1 MLDVV
6 KTIHIVFQILVM
18 LVFPYLAQLSRH
30 WGKWGNFLSPV
41 VLCYIFG
48 MILSNFNV
56 VQTSIHFR
64 ETCSQA
70 SIALALPLL
79 LYSSDLSFV
88 YHNLKVFLLS
98 FALAI
103 VAAIVATGGIALLFF
118 PHLPHLDQA
127 AGMLLAVYVGGTVN
141 LFATGYGLEATPEY
155 VGLVNAAD
163 IVVGGSYLLILT
175 SVGPK
180 LVALVLHRKP
190 ASVYVHLEEEV
201 QHKKPE
207 ISMILASLASSI
219 LILLL
224 SVGFSYL
231 IFGHLKNSAF
241 LILCLTSIS
250 ILASR
255 LEIIKK
261 LTASFQVGEYLLLM
275 FCVGLGLLADLEQL
289 VSGGFQIVLLTI
301 STILGTVGLH
311 LLLARLFKV
320 DDEAFLVTSTATIFG
335 PPFIPQIAATIGNP
349 KVILPGIAAALM
361 GIMLANYLGISLG
374 WLIQWILN

>member
-1 MLDVV
+1 MLG
-6 KTIHIVFQILVM
+6 
-18 LVFPYLAQLSRH
+18 FPYLAQLSRH

-48 MILSNFNV
+48 MILSNFNI
-56 VQTSIHFR
+56 VQTPIAFR

-79 LYSSDLSFV
+79 LYSSDLGFV

-98 FALAI
+98 FILAI
-103 VAAIVATGGIALLFF
+103 LAAIVATGSIALLFF
-118 PHLPHLDQA
+118 SHLPQIDQA

-141 LFATGYGLEATPEY
+141 LFATGYGLGATPEY
-155 VGLVNAAD
+155 VGLINAAD
-163 IVVGGSYLLILT
+163 IVVGGSYLLVLT

-180 LVALVLHRKP
+180 LAALVLHRKP
-190 ASVYVHLEEEV
+190 ASVYVHVEEDV
-201 QHKKPE
+201 QVKRPE
-207 ISMILASLASSI
+207 ISMIFASLASSI
-219 LILLL
+219 FILLL
-224 SVGFSYL
+224 SVGLSYL

-311 LLLARLFKV
+311 LLWAKLFKV

>member
-6 KTIHIVFQILVM
+6 KTMQILQILVM
-18 LVFPYLAQLSRH
+18 LGFPYLAQLSRH

-48 MILSNFNV
+48 MILSNFNII
-56 VQTSIHFR
+56 QTPIAFR

-79 LYSSDLSFV
+79 LYSSDLGFV

-98 FALAI
+98 FALA
-103 VAAIVATGGIALLFF
+103 VLAAVVATGGIACLFF
-118 PHLPHLDQA
+118 PQLPHIDQA

-163 IVVGGSYLLILT
+163 IVVGGTYLLILT
-175 SVGPK
+175 SVGPR
-180 LVALVLHRKP
+180 LVALVLHHKP
-190 ASVYVHLEEEV
+190 SASLYIHTEEET
-201 QHKKPE
+201 QTKRPGLG
-207 ISMILASLASSI
+207 MILACLASSM
-219 LILLL
+219 LILAI
-224 SVGFSYL
+224 SVGISYL
-231 IFGHLKNSAF
+231 IFGNLKNSAF

-311 LLLARLFKV
+311 LLLARLCKV
-320 DDEAFLVTSTATIFG
+320 DGEAFLVTSTATIFG

-374 WLIQWILN
+374 WFIQWILG

>member
-1 MLDVV
+1 M
-6 KTIHIVFQILVM
+6 KTLQIILQVLVM
-18 LVFPYLAQLSRH
+18 LIFPYLAQRSQR

-48 MILSNFNV
+48 MILSNFNLI
-56 VQTSIHFR
+56 QTPITFR
-64 ETCSQA
+64 EACSQG

-79 LYSSDLSFV
+79 LYSSDLGFV
-88 YHNLKVFLLS
+88 YQNLKVFLLS
-98 FALAI
+98 FGLAI
-103 VAAIVATGGIALLFF
+103 LAAVLATAVIAYAFF
-118 PHLPHLDQA
+118 AHLPHIDQA

-141 LFATGYGLEATPEY
+141 LFATGYGLGATAEY
-155 VGLVNAAD
+155 IGLVNAAD
-163 IVVGGSYLLILT
+163 IVVGGTYLLVLT
-175 SVGPK
+175 SIGPK

-190 ASVYVHLEEEV
+190 ASVYLQVEEEIE
-201 QHKKPE
+201 HKRPAPE
-207 ISMILASLASSI
+207 MIFVCLASS
-219 LILLL
+219 LTILLI
-224 SVGFSYL
+224 SVGISYL
-231 IFGHLKNSAF
+231 IFGNLKNSAF
-241 LILCLTSIS
+241 LILCLTTLSIA
-250 ILASR
+250 ASR
-255 LEIIKK
+255 LEWIKK

-311 LLLARLFKV
+311 LLLAKLFKV

-374 WLIQWILN
+374 WFIHWILS